1 MDQDHRSLLGTT
13 FACDCGRQ
21 HTVPTRALYY
31 SSDAF
36 DHLLPTIEATPGVES
51 CLLIADSR
59 TYDAAGQLVT
69 EKLRHGR
76 VGVEHY
82 LVPDCEGESPVAD
95 DRTKDLILARAPLA
109 DLYIAVGS
117 GVINDLVKWMAFL
130 RRKPYICVA
139 TAASMNG
146 YASANVAATI
156 AGLKV
161 LFHAEPCLATFS
173 TPEILRDA
181 PSKLTA
187 SGLGDVLAKTV
198 SSADWRLNH
207 FLFNDYYCQF
217 SVDLLKDLEPVYL
230 NNPAGIR
237 AKDPAAMQALFEALF
252 FSSVAMT
259 ITGTSSPASG
269 GEHLISHSLDMLAA
283 RDGGNHDLHG
293 RQVGIASILM
303 AALYEKVLAIDC
315 PVFGEAPRQVDKHF
329 WGSLTPVVA
338 KEYEKKLPRYQAV
351 ADTLSRP
358 GTWGRLQVLL
368 RTNMVSAA
376 KLKNCLA
383 EAGAAH
389 RMCDIDHF
397 GAPLTRDRLLAV
409 VRNANQMRERFTI
422 LDLALL
428 LGLIPDAL
436 DDLVDEWLG

>member
-1 MDQDHRSLLGTT
+1 MDHQTLLGTT

-21 HTVPTRALYY
+21 HTVPTEAMHY
-31 SSDAF
+31 SSEAF
-36 DHLLPTIEATPGVES
+36 DHLLPTVEAIPGVAH

-59 TYDAAGQLVT
+59 TYAAAGQLVE
-69 EKLRHGR
+69 EKLLHGR
-76 VGVEHY
+76 AKVELF

-95 DRTKDLILARAPLA
+95 DRTKDLILARAPIT
-109 DLYIAVGS
+109 DLFIAVGS
-117 GVINDLVKWMAFL
+117 GVINDLVKWVAFL
-130 RRKPYICVA
+130 RRKPYLCVA

-146 YASANVAATI
+146 YASANVAASI

-161 LFHAEPCLATFS
+161 LFHAEPCLALFS

-181 PSKLTA
+181 PFNLTA

-198 SSADWRLNH
+198 SSADWKLNH
-207 FLFNDYYCQF
+207 FLFNDYYCRF

-230 NNPAGIR
+230 NNPVGIR
-237 AKDPAAMQALFEALF
+237 AKDPAAMRALFEALF

-269 GEHLISHSLDMLAA
+269 GEHLISHTLDMLAV
-283 RDGGNHDLHG
+283 RDGGRHDLHG
-293 RQVGIASILM
+293 RQVGVASILM
-303 AALYEKVLAIDC
+303 AALYEKVLAIEC
-315 PVFGEAPRQVDKHF
+315 PVFGEVPRRVDEHF
-329 WGSLTPVVA
+329 WGTLTPVVA
-338 KEYEKKLPRYQAV
+338 KEYEKKLPRYRRV
-351 ADTLSRP
+351 ADSLSRP
-358 GTWGRLQVLL
+358 GAWQRLRELL
-368 RTNMVSAA
+368 RTDMVSAA

-383 EAGAAH
+383 KAGAAH
-389 RMCDIDHF
+389 RIGDIDHF
-397 GAPLTRDRLLAV
+397 DAPLTRDKLLAV

-422 LDLALL
+422 LDLAMQ